1 MRKLIERCP
10 ACGGD
15 MLVHSMGCNRCETEV
30 HGRFSTTVFDRL
42 TPDNLAF
49 IEVFVRLRGNIKE
62 MERELGI
69 PYNAVRNRLDE
80 AIRELGFD
88 TESPKI
94 SPSPAQEDPR
104 RKEILQR
111 LERGEIDSQ
120 TAVAELENLKKPN

>member
-15 MLVHSMGCNRCETEV
+15 MLVRCMGCSRCETEV

-88 TESPKI
+88 TEAPTLPAA
-94 SPSPAQEDPR
+94 PSQEDPR
-104 RKEILQR
+104 RKTVLER

-120 TAVAELENLKKPN
+120 TAIAELENLKKPR